1 MHPIFPTCAA
11 LLCIAASLATTPV
24 HAAGQNAIAA
34 AAPSESARGQ
44 RPPEDKEQLERRLAS
59 VSLLLEASS
68 AAKQIELSGNA
79 QAQAL
84 RASARLLHQQAVQ
97 AQQKGDLAGA
107 TSLLD
112 DAAKMMFSAARLA
125 APEQLLLAK
134 QQRDFEVRLQSVTAL
149 LAAQQRIGVEKNLGA
164 RGLEAIK
171 ALEAQLRQAVALAA
185 AGKLGE
191 ALPLLQ
197 QVDLSV
203 KVSIG
208 SMRKGESLVRS
219 LKFASKEEEYHY
231 EIDRNDTHQMLA
243 KMLLDEKRVS
253 HPALDATV
261 QKFLA
266 PAARLRAEADA
277 LAARKD
283 YAGAIKLLEDATRE
297 LVRAIR
303 GAGLY
308 IPG

>member
-1 MHPIFPTCAA
+1 MKPILPTCAA
-11 LLCIAASLATTPV
+11 LLCITASLACTPAY
-24 HAAGQNAIAA
+24 AAGQSAAA
-34 AAPSESARGQ
+34 AAPASDTARGQ

-59 VSLLLEASS
+59 VTLLLEASS
-68 AAKQIELSGNA
+68 AAKQIEQSGNT

-84 RASARLLHQQAVQ
+84 RTSARQLHQQAVQ
-97 AQQKGDLAGA
+97 LQQKGDLTGA

-125 APEQLLLAK
+125 APEQLLVAK
-134 QQRDFEVRLQSVTAL
+134 QQRDFDARVQTVTAL

-164 RGLEAIK
+164 RGAEAIK
-171 ALEAQLRQAVALAA
+171 ALEAQLRHAVALAA
-185 AGKLGE
+185 AGKLDD
-191 ALPLLQ
+191 AAPLLQ
-197 QVDLSV
+197 QVDLTV

-231 EIDRNDTHQMLA
+231 EIDRNDTHKMLA

-253 HPALDATV
+253 NPALEGTV
-261 QKFLA
+261 QKFLI

-283 YAGAIKLLEDATRE
+283 FAGAIKLLEDATRE